1 MDFLKSWFPFS
12 FRPADARA
20 FVITVL
26 IYLVLG
32 AVGGALMGLFSH
44 LWLVGWVF
52 KILGSLLDVYVLIG
66 IVLTVLSFTN
76 VIR

>member
-1 MDFLKSWFPFS
+1 MDFLKTWFPFS

-32 AVGGALMGLFSH
+32 AVGGVLMGLFSY